1 MPEPTR
7 TLVATLHPPLDPAML
22 VACLTAG
29 GVPQTMMPWKVPLEI
44 LIATDAHGLCLRIYR
59 RETATEKADP
69 AGDLQARIQALQA
82 REQIPPTPYEAVP
95 YNEAISEESLAN
107 PNAAYPGARA

>member
-44 LIATDAHGLCLRIYR
+44 LIATDAKGLCLRIYR
-59 RETATEKADP
+59 LEPATDVDLV
-69 AGDLQARIQALQA
+69 GDLQARVQALQA
-82 REQIPPTPYEAVP
+82 QQQIPPTPYEAVP